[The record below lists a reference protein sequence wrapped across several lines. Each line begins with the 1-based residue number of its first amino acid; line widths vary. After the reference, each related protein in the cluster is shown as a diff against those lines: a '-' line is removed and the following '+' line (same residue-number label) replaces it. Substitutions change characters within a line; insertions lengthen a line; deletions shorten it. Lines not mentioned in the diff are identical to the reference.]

1 MPKGTH
7 SSVRVA
13 LAVPPKLHEQLE
25 AWAAWEGRPLA
36 SLCLYLVE
44 QSLRQA
50 QRDGIA
56 PSFANEGEGDG
67 IDKWDDNR
75 EFNGWRHEKVTNQR
89 TAGGPSRSEILSKKE
104 EQSNE
109 DAKMAKIKALME
121 LLG

>member
-1 MPKGTH
+1 
-7 SSVRVA
+7 
-13 LAVPPKLHEQLE
+13 VPAKVHEQLS
-25 AWAAWEGRPLA
+25 AWAEYEGRPLA

-44 QSLRQA
+44 NGLRQA

-56 PSFANEGEGDG
+56 PSFATEGNGDS
-67 IDKWDDNR
+67 IESWQDEKQ
-75 EFNGWRHEKVTNQR
+75 FNGWRHEKVTNQR